1 MTEVTEPQDKGQSGP
16 LEIRVR
22 DVMDSEFKTEF
33 ALFRPCDEVL

>member
-22 DVMDSEFKTEF
+22 DVMDSEFMF